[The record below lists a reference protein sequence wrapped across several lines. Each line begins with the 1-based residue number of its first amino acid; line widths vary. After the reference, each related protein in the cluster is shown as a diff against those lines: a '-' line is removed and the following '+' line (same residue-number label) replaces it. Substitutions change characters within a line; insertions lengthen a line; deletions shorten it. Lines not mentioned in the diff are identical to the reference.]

1 MDRGRVGVPC
11 VANVRRHVPQVHPFL
26 GGGST
31 LPAVVVFQE
40 SAPLSGARS
49 WKVGGAADMPM
60 TGRRVADAGCL
71 GGVAGANMVVS
82 CWLFSRSSSSVLFLS
97 LFLVSSSLACCHSLE
112 LPPLTAYCGIASC
125 CHSRDLSSHALLLV
139 LKA

>member
-1 MDRGRVGVPC
+1 MDKGRVGAPC
-11 VANVRRHVPQVHPFL
+11 VANVRGHVPQTHPFL
-26 GGGST
+26 SGCLTS
-31 LPAVVVFQE
+31 VVVFQE
-40 SAPLSGARS
+40 DAPPCRARGR
-49 WKVGGAADMPM
+49 WQVGGAADMPM

-112 LPPLTAYCGIASC
+112 LPPLTACCGIASC